1 MLFRSTDVPGI
12 YMNWP
17 DRDSLIN
24 EISAKEL
31 EKIKGN
37 FDGGMAPKVKA
48 CLDAIDKGAKVV
60 RIIDG
65 RDPNALDLALSGAG
79 GTKVFA

>member
-1 MLFRSTDVPGI
+1 MTDVPGI
-12 YMNWP
+12 YKNWP
-17 DRDSLIN
+17 DRDSLIS

-31 EKIKGN
+31 AKIKGN

-65 RDPNALDLALSGAG
+65 RDPNALDLALNGTG